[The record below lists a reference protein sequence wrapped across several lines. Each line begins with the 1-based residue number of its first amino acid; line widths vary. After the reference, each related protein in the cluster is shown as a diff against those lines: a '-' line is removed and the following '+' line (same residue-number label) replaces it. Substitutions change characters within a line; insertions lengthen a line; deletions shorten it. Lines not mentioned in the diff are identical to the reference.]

1 MAFDKQN
8 ITTELE
14 QKPGPGN
21 NYILSENEWSSRS
34 WIYCWHDYYPGSL

>member
-21 NYILSENEWSSRS
+21 KHLYFVGKRILEIMN
-34 WIYCWHDYYPGSL
+34 IYC